1 MSRTETK
8 INQHK
13 PKPTCNSLWT
23 CAYVLR
29 QAGSNRFFRFSFRG
43 DLFLFK
49 DERHQS
55 TALMMSRAAKGLRH
69 VVPCFL
75 HLESFAIPPGFQMF
89 SLGILSVNEF
99 L

>member
-1 MSRTETK
+1 LASWLK
-8 INQHK
+8 QIF
-13 PKPTCNSLWT
+13 SL
-23 CAYVLR
+23 
-29 QAGSNRFFRFSFRG
+29 SFRG

-49 DERHQS
+49 DERHQP

-89 SLGILSVNEF
+89 SLGILSVNSCEQF
-99 L
+99 LLRIRLNTTDPRK

>member
-1 MSRTETK
+1 MPFGLVL
-8 INQHK
+8 H
-13 PKPTCNSLWT
+13 
-23 CAYVLR
+23 VLR

-49 DERHQS
+49 DERHQP

-89 SLGILSVNEF
+89 SLGILSVNACEQF
-99 L
+99 LLRIRLNTTDPRK